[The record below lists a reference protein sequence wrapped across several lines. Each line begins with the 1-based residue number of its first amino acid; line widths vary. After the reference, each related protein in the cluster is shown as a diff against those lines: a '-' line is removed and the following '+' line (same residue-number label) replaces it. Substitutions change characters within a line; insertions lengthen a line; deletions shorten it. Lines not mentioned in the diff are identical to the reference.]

1 MNERVEEKRKGQVRE
16 SGSKTL
22 EKERRR
28 KQERQRNEKKKDEQ
42 RVYKRVRE

>member
-1 MNERVEEKRKGQVRE
+1 MEEKRKGQVRE

>member
-28 KQERQRNEKKKDEQ
+28 KQERQRNEKKK
-42 RVYKRVRE
+42 KMNRECIKE